1 MQGNGEG
8 ECTSVV
14 VSGSSSGVQVH
25 CVLQMKVNTNGTK
38 AMRRLMPYIGME
50 TIPMVNK
57 AHTPRLDPLNDYLF
71 YKIMGEKGSE
81 VQLLGFL
88 NAVLEKSGKG
98 PFQAV
103 EILEDKSFSAD
114 AVGDKSVTFDVRAVL
129 LNGVRVNVEVQLRN
143 NHNMDKRS
151 LFYWSKEYSSSLKAG
166 QDYTELPSVIAINII
181 NFDYPK
187 VEQYHTCFHLREAR
201 HRDLILTDALEIH
214 YLNMVQFRKHGR
226 DKTLQDPLCRW
237 LAWFDKNSPP
247 ELLTEVLN
255 MDSAIQEADE
265 RMVYITGDA
274 DAIRAYEKRFKALC
288 DHTWHM
294 NYAIEKMEKRGFKKG
309 HKKGLKQ
316 GLAEGEAKG
325 RVEGKTESAIEI
337 ARKLKALNL
346 PPAKIAEATGL
357 ALETIE
363 QL

>member
-1 MQGNGEG
+1 
-8 ECTSVV
+8 
-14 VSGSSSGVQVH
+14 
-25 CVLQMKVNTNGTK
+25 
-38 AMRRLMPYIGME
+38 MPYIGME
-50 TIPMVNK
+50 TILNGEQK
-57 AHTPRLDPLNDYLF
+57 FTQSRLDPLNDYLF

-81 VQLLGFL
+81 IQLLGFL

-114 AVGDKSVTFDVRAVL
+114 AVGDKSITFDVRAVL
-129 LNGVRVNVEVQLRN
+129 LNGVKVNIEVQLRN

-151 LFYWSKEYSSSLKAG
+151 LYYWSKEYSSSLKAG
-166 QDYTELPSVIAINII
+166 QDYNELPSVIAINIV

-187 VEQYHTCFHLREAR
+187 VKKLNSVKQYHTYFHLREAR

-226 DKTLQDPLCRW
+226 DKALHDPLCRW

-247 ELLTEVLN
+247 ELLTEVLK
-255 MDSAIQEADE
+255 MDNAIQEADE
-265 RMVYITGDA
+265 RMVYITGDQ
-274 DAIRAYEKRFKALC
+274 DAIRAYERRFKALC

-294 NYAIEKMEKRGFKKG
+294 NYAIEEGEKRGLKKG
-309 HKKGLKQ
+309 HKQGLKQ
-316 GLAEGEAKG
+316 GLVEGKAKG
-325 RVEGKTESAIEI
+325 RIEGKAESAIEI
-337 ARKLKALNL
+337 ARKLKDRNL
-346 PPAKIAEATGL
+346 SPAEIAEITGL